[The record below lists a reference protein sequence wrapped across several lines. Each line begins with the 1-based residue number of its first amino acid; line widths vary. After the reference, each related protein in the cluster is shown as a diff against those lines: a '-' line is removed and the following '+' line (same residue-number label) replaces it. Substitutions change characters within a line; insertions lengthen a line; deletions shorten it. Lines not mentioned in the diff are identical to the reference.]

1 MVNGEVRSNPVKPD
15 GIIICSSVI
24 EQVIDKENKKEKM
37 ISTGASQRDGFTK
50 NAEVIT
56 IKLEGK
62 WNEKQQ
68 GAER

>member
-1 MVNGEVRSNPVKPD
+1 MVNDKVKSNPAKPD

-24 EQVIDKENKKEKM
+24 EQVIDKKNKKEKM
-37 ISTGASQRDGFTK
+37 ISTGANQRDGFTK
-50 NAEVIT
+50 NADVIT